1 MRKPQLLIFDDCLSA
16 VDAET
21 SKRIKENLHKKE
33 NAKIAIHI
41 SHKISN
47 LSDCD
52 RIIVLEDGSITE
64 EGSHNA
70 LLKNKGFYYEIFKKQ
85 QLEKN

>member
-1 MRKPQLLIFDDCLSA
+1 MRNPQLLIFDDCLSA

-21 SKRIKENLHKKE
+21 SKRIQQNLHKKE

-52 RIIVLEDGSITE
+52 RIVVLEDGSILE
-64 EGSHNA
+64 EGNHE
-70 LLKNKGFYYEIFKKQ
+70 LLKNKGFYYEIF
-85 QLEKN
+85 